1 MQNLRARFGVI
12 LALSLLPIFLYA
24 LWLAFE
30 TGRTFPVF
38 FAMLSLAFAYTAI
51 WLSTNALVF
60 APLQKIQRTSND
72 FSTGDLTTRIGELP
86 NAPPRITNLAKAFDS
101 MADNISQRESAMLD
115 NLVEKEVLLREIH
128 HRVKNNLQ
136 IIISLLN
143 MQERKL
149 TSEAGLNV
157 IRETRTRINAIA
169 LVHRGLYEGEDL
181 SVIEMS
187 QFLERLITELK
198 TGLGTDELGVAIQ
211 TDIIRQQLKPDSAI
225 PVALFIVEALTNAIQ
240 HGVPNGGSVVIEVK
254 RKDKELIVTV
264 ADDGPGH
271 DSSSKQGTGLKLIK
285 GFARQLSGRIS
296 TTNTNGHS
304 VSLILTAPHEN

>member
-136 IIISLLN
+136 IIISL
-143 MQERKL
+143 
-149 TSEAGLNV
+149 
-157 IRETRTRINAIA
+157 
-169 LVHRGLYEGEDL
+169 
-181 SVIEMS
+181 
-187 QFLERLITELK
+187 
-198 TGLGTDELGVAIQ
+198 
-211 TDIIRQQLKPDSAI
+211 PDSAI